1 MKLFLLFLM
10 LWGASLLALSTCGWK
25 LTFPP
30 LVQRHIGYAKL
41 HKKCSLGKKKFNKN
55 IMYVS
60 CTAGCPKPSWKD
72 IPIS

>member
-41 HKKCSLGKKKFNKN
+41 HKKCSLGKKKLNKN
-55 IMYVS
+55 IM
-60 CTAGCPKPSWKD
+60 
-72 IPIS
+72 